1 MAAKDAAERSRELA
15 RRKRE
20 RIIIVVTLA
29 AVAIITY
36 LETQVIHL
44 AGELP
49 LASSLLVFAL
59 INLNALLL
67 LLLIFL
73 VLRNLV
79 KLIVERRRGVL
90 GAQLRTKLVVTF
102 VILSLAPTIL
112 LFFAAYQFV
121 GSSMEY
127 WFSTQVERSLLD
139 ALEVSDTYGRQIQAD
154 TAFFA
159 AQLAR
164 DLEKKGYNLR
174 RPGKSLSAFVE
185 SRRALYDLAAVRIF
199 DAGLKELAF
208 VTQSGTHRNHLQGFP
223 LDLVN
228 RALTQ
233 GRALTHLQAAPTG
246 DFVAAV
252 QPLWRRAKKGR
263 KQTKPAGVLVAFKLL
278 PQGALARVAGIAKG
292 LEDYRELKAFKGPIK
307 TNQYITLSIVT
318 LLIIFAATWFGFH
331 LSKTITEP
339 IKELALGTQ
348 RIAGGDYDFYID
360 WEGPDEIGTL
370 VNAFNRMTADLTI
383 SKARLDE
390 AQSEMRR
397 TNLELEQRRRYMEV
411 VLHSVAAGVI
421 AVDAQGRI
429 TTFNPSA
436 ERLLKVQAQS
446 VLGRNWREL
455 LSGEQL
461 ELAQRLMVGLVPGS
475 QRTVGKQVR
484 LSVGGESLTLMVHL
498 GFLRDQ
504 AGADMG
510 MVVVFEDLTEL
521 EKAQRMAAWREVA
534 RRIAHEV
541 KNPLTPIKLSAQR
554 LMRRYGDKLGDDDQ
568 VFRECTQTIVHQ
580 VEELRKLVNEF
591 STFAR
596 LPSSKLAPGNLLQI
610 AEESLALYRTG
621 HGGIDFELEVEGEIP
636 EFDLDREQMSRVLI
650 NLLDN
655 AVAAVESLED
665 EDAPHQVVVRLAYD
679 DILHIVRLE
688 VEDTGPG
695 VPPEHKLRLFEPY
708 FSTKK
713 GGTGLGLSIV
723 STIVADHNGYIRVQD
738 NQPQGTR
745 IIVELP
751 ARGART
757 GNLEAL

>member
-1 MAAKDAAERSRELA
+1 M
-15 RRKRE
+15 
-20 RIIIVVTLA
+20 
-29 AVAIITY
+29 
-36 LETQVIHL
+36 
-44 AGELP
+44 
-49 LASSLLVFAL
+49 
-59 INLNALLL
+59 
-67 LLLIFL
+67 
-73 VLRNLV
+73 
-79 KLIVERRRGVL
+79 
-90 GAQLRTKLVVTF
+90 
-102 VILSLAPTIL
+102 
-112 LFFAAYQFV
+112 
-121 GSSMEY
+121 
-127 WFSTQVERSLLD
+127 
-139 ALEVSDTYGRQIQAD
+139 
-154 TAFFA
+154 
-159 AQLAR
+159 
-164 DLEKKGYNLR
+164 
-174 RPGKSLSAFVE
+174 
-185 SRRALYDLAAVRIF
+185 
-199 DAGLKELAF
+199 
-208 VTQSGTHRNHLQGFP
+208 
-223 LDLVN
+223 
-228 RALTQ
+228 
-233 GRALTHLQAAPTG
+233 
-246 DFVAAV
+246 
-252 QPLWRRAKKGR
+252 
-263 KQTKPAGVLVAFKLL
+263 
-278 PQGALARVAGIAKG
+278 
-292 LEDYRELKAFKGPIK
+292 
-307 TNQYITLSIVT
+307 
-318 LLIIFAATWFGFH
+318 
-331 LSKTITEP
+331 
-339 IKELALGTQ
+339 
-348 RIAGGDYDFYID
+348 
-360 WEGPDEIGTL
+360 
-370 VNAFNRMTADLTI
+370 
-383 SKARLDE
+383 
-390 AQSEMRR
+390 
-397 TNLELEQRRRYMEV
+397 
-411 VLHSVAAGVI
+411 AAGVI
-421 AVDAQGRI
+421 AVDAKGQI

-504 AGADMG
+504 AGADLG

-554 LMRRYGDKLGDDDQ
+554 LMRRYGDKLGPDDQ
-568 VFRECTQTIVHQ
+568 VFQECTQTIVHQ

-655 AVAAVESLED
+655 AVAAVEALED
-665 EDAPHQVVVRLAYD
+665 QDATRQVVVRLAHD
-679 DILHIVRLE
+679 HILHIVRLE

>member
-1 MAAKDAAERSRELA
+1 MAAKDPTEKSRELA

-29 AVAIITY
+29 AVALITY

-44 AGELP
+44 GGELP

-127 WFSTQVERSLLD
+127 WFSAQVERSLLD

-164 DLEKKGYNLR
+164 DLEKKGYNLK
-174 RPGKSLSAFVE
+174 RPGRSLSAFVE

-233 GRALTHLQAAPTG
+233 ARPLTHLQSAPTG

-252 QPLWRRAKKGR
+252 QPLWRRGKGWPAPSPAAAR
-263 KQTKPAGVLVAFKLL
+263 QSKTKPAGVLVAFKLL

-397 TNLELEQRRRYMEV
+397 TNLELEQRRRYM
-411 VLHSVAAGVI
+411 
-421 AVDAQGRI
+421 
-429 TTFNPSA
+429 
-436 ERLLKVQAQS
+436 
-446 VLGRNWREL
+446 
-455 LSGEQL
+455 
-461 ELAQRLMVGLVPGS
+461 
-475 QRTVGKQVR
+475 
-484 LSVGGESLTLMVHL
+484 
-498 GFLRDQ
+498 
-504 AGADMG
+504 
-510 MVVVFEDLTEL
+510 
-521 EKAQRMAAWREVA
+521 
-534 RRIAHEV
+534 
-541 KNPLTPIKLSAQR
+541 
-554 LMRRYGDKLGDDDQ
+554 
-568 VFRECTQTIVHQ
+568 
-580 VEELRKLVNEF
+580 
-591 STFAR
+591 
-596 LPSSKLAPGNLLQI
+596 
-610 AEESLALYRTG
+610 
-621 HGGIDFELEVEGEIP
+621 
-636 EFDLDREQMSRVLI
+636 
-650 NLLDN
+650 
-655 AVAAVESLED
+655 
-665 EDAPHQVVVRLAYD
+665 
-679 DILHIVRLE
+679 
-688 VEDTGPG
+688 
-695 VPPEHKLRLFEPY
+695 
-708 FSTKK
+708 
-713 GGTGLGLSIV
+713 
-723 STIVADHNGYIRVQD
+723 
-738 NQPQGTR
+738 
-745 IIVELP
+745 
-751 ARGART
+751 
-757 GNLEAL
+757 